1 MILTCTAACCQVL
14 QAIWETICMLHLGDH
29 LYTWRQLECE
39 RNGALQA
46 HDPRDRGNLVSIE
59 HIVATALSPKPRKQN
74 GANNA
79 RSLFCAW
86 RAGAPSSERC

>member
-1 MILTCTAACCQVL
+1 
-14 QAIWETICMLHLGDH
+14 MLHLGDH

-59 HIVATALSPKPRKQN
+59 HIVATALSPKASQTEWGEQR
-74 GANNA
+74 ALAVLRVA
-79 RSLFCAW
+79 RRSPVE
-86 RAGAPSSERC
+86 RALLMRRGEVLRGEK